1 MQILTGLRP
10 GELLQLR
17 REHVLLPT
25 SKVSRFL
32 FRLGAKRGTKLK
44 REQATWLDKDR
55 DVAVSTILHRWLE
68 ATSSGT
74 LLVDCSYDDYRRQLQ
89 SVSKQ
94 LGLPFVFTPHS
105 PRAGFASEAIS
116 LGEDP
121 NSVRLRGRWQSETSF
136 RIYVDVISAAIMVD
150 VLDSLCKFR
159 PMLAE
164 SDAHLLDFFGSEV
177 FSHGNTWQACLAT
190 ASQCRRDSGV
200 ESGAHDIKA
209 DGKIRKRFVLYKAKA
224 KAKKLV

>member
-1 MQILTGLRP
+1 M
-10 GELLQLR
+10 
-17 REHVLLPT
+17 LLPT
-25 SKVSRFL
+25 SKASRFL
-32 FRLGAKRGTKLK
+32 FRLGAKRGTKLE

-68 ATSSGT
+68 STSSGT
-74 LLVDCSYDDYRRQLQ
+74 LLVDCSSDEYRRQLQ

-121 NSVRLRGRWQSETSF
+121 NSDRLRGRWQSETSF
-136 RIYVDVISAAIMVD
+136 RIYVDVISAAMVD

-159 PMLAE
+159 PMLAASE
-164 SDAHLLDFFGSEV
+164 THLLDFFGPEV
-177 FSHGNTWQACLAT
+177 FRHGNTWQASLAT
-190 ASQCRRDSGV
+190 ASQCRGASGV
-200 ESGAHDIKA
+200 ESGAHDITA
-209 DGKIRKRFVLYKAKA
+209 DGKIRKRFVLQERKPRQKSWFSWC
-224 KAKKLV
+224 